1 MWSAVSVRTRAR
13 PRLGRC
19 LRAVL
24 AVCLPLALVAEEAP
38 AQRDVRVKT
47 VVVGLSARRGVDE
60 GLALAISDVVQ
71 GVLSGDSTRLV
82 LGRED
87 IRRVLSFEEERA
99 ALGCD
104 TASCLSEIASALD
117 VDRMVTGSIDKVG
130 STYFVVITEIDAR
143 TVEPLARVQR
153 RLPLDEDE
161 LVTGVQ
167 QMTAEL
173 LQESGRAPVRAD
185 GTVGSVLV
193 SAEPKGARVFI
204 AGEEKGVTPL
214 RLDGLPP
221 GTHKVT
227 IAAVGFAP
235 VEMEVPVYKDQ
246 VTEVGG
252 RLGDRPQPSAEEVQE
267 YADESFWNT
276 VFGWSKVGGSAACC
290 AGGVPCFGYAGSAVA
305 YAVAP
310 NFTTVASVACGATA
324 AACAL
329 GICTWG
335 VLDLLNPPEDPVST
349 AEATHRL
356 TIAPP
361 PGTGE
366 VQTLELDAV
375 GDDEMAH

>member
-1 MWSAVSVRTRAR
+1 MSNVPWARA
-13 PRLGRC
+13 L
-19 LRAVL
+19 LL
-24 AVCLPLALVAEEAP
+24 SLPFFFVAEEAP
-38 AQRDVRVKT
+38 AQRDARVKT

-60 GLALAISDVVQ
+60 GLALAMSDVVQ
-71 GVLSGDSTRLV
+71 GVISGDSTRLV

-161 LVTGVQ
+161 LVTGIQ
-167 QMTAEL
+167 QMSTEL
-173 LQESGRAPVRAD
+173 LRASGRAPVRMD

-193 SAEPKGARVFI
+193 RAEPKGARVFL

-214 RLDGLPP
+214 RLDGLAP

-235 VEMEVPVYKDQ
+235 VDMEVPVYKGQ
-246 VTEVGG
+246 VTEVSG
-252 RLGDRPQPSAEEVQE
+252 RLGDRAQPTAKEVKE
-267 YADESFWNT
+267 YADASFWNT
-276 VFGWSKVGGSAACC
+276 VSGWSKVGGGAACC
-290 AGGVPCFGYAGSAVA
+290 VGALPCAGTVMQVGSYTGVAASDSVVTAAVC
-305 YAVAP
+305 
-310 NFTTVASVACGATA
+310 ASIPLACG
-324 AACAL
+324 L
-329 GICTWG
+329 GLCSWG
-335 VLDLLNPPEDPVST
+335 ALDLFNPPEDPVSSSD
-349 AEATHRL
+349 ATHRI
-356 TIAPP
+356 TVAPP

-366 VQTLELDAV
+366 VQTMELDA
-375 GDDEMAH
+375 EMAH